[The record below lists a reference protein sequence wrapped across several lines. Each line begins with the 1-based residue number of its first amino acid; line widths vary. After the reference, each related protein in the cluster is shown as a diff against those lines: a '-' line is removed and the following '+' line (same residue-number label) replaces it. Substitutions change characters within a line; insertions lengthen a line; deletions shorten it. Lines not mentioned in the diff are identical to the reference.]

1 MHCWVKLLPYL
12 QNDYDESHT
21 TSRISSAGENG
32 KISVTPPR
40 QKSLQIMVQ
49 TSFYCVLIRYNWGPT
64 LLISHAEIYK
74 VSEFYDS
81 TKYTVVF
88 TPSLY
93 MLTVKWPPCWLTT
106 IFQIVTWFR
115 RIVVRVC
122 AEALCTLQS
131 NCASLGDYCVC
142 VNARCLLGKFPKE
155 LIKVTDFGHVHAKRI
170 MRVCSMHA
178 LFVNNTS
185 NSVSHFLIASPCS
198 ETIELLRFC

>member
-1 MHCWVKLLPYL
+1 MALQTVTLQQEHCPPPTSYYAYVCTHVKPNLHCTWKKSTECTVHCWVKLLPYL

-106 IFQIVTWFR
+106 ILQIVTWFR

-155 LIKVTDFGHVHAKRI
+155 LIKVTDFGH
-170 MRVCSMHA
+170 
-178 LFVNNTS
+178 
-185 NSVSHFLIASPCS
+185 
-198 ETIELLRFC
+198 